1 MCRTR
6 EIQQLSVLIEL
17 SVTAADGSNFAL
29 NFCWKKTIQMEFTP
43 MRASALADQQW
54 KGWFLKDEDSF
65 HFVSKMISHNCLK
78 AVRQIT
84 KNRVRVNELLFIRW
98 TI

>member
-1 MCRTR
+1 
-6 EIQQLSVLIEL
+6 
-17 SVTAADGSNFAL
+17 
-29 NFCWKKTIQMEFTP
+29 

-54 KGWFLKDEDSF
+54 KGCFLKDEDSF
-65 HFVSKMISHNCLK
+65 HFVSKMIPHNCLK

-84 KNRVRVNELLFIRW
+84 KNRVRVNELLLIRW